1 MVQIL
6 NKQVPLED
14 LNQVYNCQ
22 IELSQVKNPNYE
34 LRMTFRLRI
43 DYFQFKQGKDMV
55 MYPNLE

>member
-6 NKQVPLED
+6 NKQVPVED
-14 LNQVYNCQ
+14 LNHLNCQ

-43 DYFQFKQGKDMV
+43 DYFQFKHGKDMV